1 MEYISFQNSM
11 FFATF
16 VTQILRQ
23 KIVFSP
29 KIAKIAPNRYPHNA
43 KKSEKNESY

>member
-1 MEYISFQNSM
+1 M
-11 FFATF
+11 FHFVFYASF
-16 VTQILRQ
+16 VTHILRQ